1 MLVVDDMMYGIDPSD
16 GAWVELGPTDS
27 IDPACG
33 VRECQATE
41 AGEGRRGGGERART
55 DGPGG
60 GIGIDVTPPPS
71 RGVRGRGPGPPGR
84 PPPPPGWA
92 VTR

>member
-41 AGEGRRGGGERART
+41 AGEGRGLT
-55 DGPGG
+55 
-60 GIGIDVTPPPS
+60 
-71 RGVRGRGPGPPGR
+71 GRGAGS
-84 PPPPPGWA
+84 A
-92 VTR
+92 ST